1 MKIGICDDS
10 KEMRDILKNKIIE
23 GNYIEEYEIQEFE
36 SAVEIL
42 QKEPKLELLF
52 LDIEMPEMTGI
63 ELLRQYSWLFENTK
77 VILLTSYM
85 DYLEE
90 GYEVNVYRYFGKP
103 IKEEK
108 LQKLFDSLKREEI
121 MNQTLEIKCE
131 GAMIQIPYRQII
143 YMVANN
149 NYVDIV
155 THKGK
160 FTYYKRFK
168 DVENMF
174 PERFFYK
181 THRSFLVNL
190 KEIKERSQDGAT
202 LIMTNGEMVD
212 VTKRN
217 VKQFEKVYFEFLFNN

>member
-63 ELLRQYSWLFENTK
+63 ELLRQYSWLFQHVK
-77 VILLTSYM
+77 VVFLTSYM

-90 GYEVNVYRYFGKP
+90 GYEVKVYRYLGKP
-103 IKEEK
+103 IQEEK
-108 LQKLFDSLKREEI
+108 LQKLFDSLKREEV
-121 MNQTLEIKCE
+121 MNQTLEVKCD
-131 GAMIQIPYRQII
+131 GVMIRIPHRQII
-143 YMVANN
+143 YVVANN

-160 FTYYKRFK
+160 FAYYKRFK

-174 PERFFYK
+174 SKRFFYK

-190 KEIKERSQDGAT
+190 REIKERSQDGST
-202 LIMTNGEMVD
+202 LIMTNGETVD